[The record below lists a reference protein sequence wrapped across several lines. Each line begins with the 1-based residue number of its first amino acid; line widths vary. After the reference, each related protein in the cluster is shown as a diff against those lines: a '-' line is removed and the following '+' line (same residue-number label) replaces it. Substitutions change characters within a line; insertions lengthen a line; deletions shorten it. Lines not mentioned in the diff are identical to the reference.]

1 MVPAHELA
9 VHAWLSTCAVVSV
22 TRIVC
27 VDGSGTEE
35 EPDPQGN
42 KLALNMPL
50 YTAPARARVTLNV
63 CPLIP
68 PESTTAHAPAAHFG
82 LACHDSTQ
90 LLGAVRSALPRT
102 ILRLTFHGP
111 CQRAAEMGGVRVVTT
126 MMADAADRLPP
137 RTATTRYRY
146 AMAGASPVP
155 RYDVTVP
162 GTEPITLRS
171 CRIMYL
177 SGAGP
182 VAGPDQRNVTELV
195 VEGPATSPAG
205 RNNGGLCHGAQM
217 TSPAITPATATTA
230 IAIMAT
236 ARLPRP
242 RRTTAGTTGAV
253 TGENSAGCVAK
264 GAEAQAKGAEAEAKG
279 AEAETQTRVGR
290 SR

>member
-1 MVPAHELA
+1 MGEFAHEMADETGQLECLL
-9 VHAWLSTCAVVSV
+9 VVQVRKWLVSGV
-22 TRIVC
+22 SRTAAAAYR
-27 VDGSGTEE
+27 
-35 EPDPQGN
+35 P
-42 KLALNMPL
+42 PL
-50 YTAPARARVTLNV
+50 YTEPARARVTLNV

-68 PESTTAHAPAAHFG
+68 LESTTAHAPAAHFG

-90 LLGAVRSALPRT
+90 LLGAVRSAPPRT

-146 AMAGASPVP
+146 AVAGASPVP

-162 GTEPITLRS
+162 GIEPITLRS
-171 CRIMYL
+171 CMIMYL

-182 VAGPDQRNVTELV
+182 VAGPDQRNATELV

-205 RNNGGLCHGAQM
+205 RNSGGLCHGAHM

-242 RRTTAGTTGAV
+242 RRTTAGTAGAV
-253 TGENSAGCVAK
+253 TGENSAGCC
-264 GAEAQAKGAEAEAKG
+264 GEGSGGSGEG
-279 AEAETQTRVGR
+279 SGG
-290 SR
+290 

>member
-42 KLALNMPL
+42 KLAL
-50 YTAPARARVTLNV
+50 
-63 CPLIP
+63 
-68 PESTTAHAPAAHFG
+68 
-82 LACHDSTQ
+82 
-90 LLGAVRSALPRT
+90 RSALPRT